1 MSEYTGNSQ
10 IANRPWV
17 WGNDSITTF
26 PTSSGVTI
34 SQLDSPKVASTGDAM
49 GSPGVNGSPGSPGDP
64 GIPGIPGGPGPTGPS
79 GPDGQQGNPGPDG
92 APGPPGPSG
101 PDGPTGPSGPP
112 GPPGPDGPPGPSG
125 GPPGPD
131 GPPGPTGPT
140 GPSGGTGDPGSPGPT
155 GPIGPDGAPG
165 PPGPPGP
172 KDSVVSTSEGIYAF
186 AVTEGTRPWFIDIVP
201 AGQSLEKRFSAAI
214 CEETARFQSKCGKFD
229 LVFGIQA
236 DYPDWHLPSK
246 TEEQMNAAKQFWNQ
260 AFI

>member
-10 IANRPWV
+10 ITNRPWV

-34 SQLDSPKVASTGDAM
+34 SQLDSPKVASTSDAM
-49 GSPGVNGSPGSPGDP
+49 GSPGVNGSPGSPGSPGFPGNPGNPGDP
-64 GIPGIPGGPGPTGPS
+64 GDPGDPGPT
-79 GPDGQQGNPGPDG
+79 
-92 APGPPGPSG
+92 G
-101 PDGPTGPSGPP
+101 PDGPTGPT

-125 GPPGPD
+125 GPPGP
-131 GPPGPTGPT
+131 P
-140 GPSGGTGDPGSPGPT
+140 
-155 GPIGPDGAPG
+155 GPIGPDGPPG
-165 PPGPPGP
+165 PPGPPGPIGPTGPNGPIGPDGPPGPPGPIGPDGPPGP

-214 CEETARFQSKCGKFD
+214 CEETTRFQSKCGKFD

>member
-34 SQLDSPKVASTGDAM
+34 SQLDSPKVASTSDAM
-49 GSPGVNGSPGSPGDP
+49 GSPGVNGSPGNPGSPGD
-64 GIPGIPGGPGPTGPS
+64 PGIPGGPGPTGPS

-92 APGPPGPSG
+92 APGPPGP
-101 PDGPTGPSGPP
+101 
-112 GPPGPDGPPGPSG
+112 
-125 GPPGPD
+125 
-131 GPPGPTGPT
+131 TGPT
-140 GPSGGTGDPGSPGPT
+140 GPSGGTGAPGP
-155 GPIGPDGAPG
+155 PGPDG